1 MFTKKKI
8 FKQVVTLDEFY
19 YQLNLMYLLYL
30 FLLHAVQG
38 YTEFPKTA
46 SAEKKREDLGKCDN
60 LNFKEK
66 KSYLKG

>member
-1 MFTKKKI
+1 LSPEAGREF
-8 FKQVVTLDEFY
+8 FDEFY
-19 YQLNLMYLLYL
+19 YQLNVMYL

-46 SAEKKREDLGKCDN
+46 SPEKKRGDLGKCDN